1 MQDLNNRYLKAK
13 RTLFEKAYSELN
25 AEQRKAVFSVDG
37 PLLILAGAGSGKTT
51 VLVKRIAFIIKY
63 GNAYESD
70 YVPFDISE
78 REVADL
84 ERAAALLL
92 TKEEI
97 LPLLDRFT
105 SNPCAP
111 WRMLAITFTNKA
123 AGEIK
128 SRINTQLG
136 DANIAGEIWSGTFHS
151 ICLRILRVHGEKI
164 GYGTGFSIYDQDD
177 SKKAIATCMKDLDID
192 AKMLPVKTVQYM
204 ISRAKDRMIT
214 PDAFLLEAGNDY
226 RLRQI
231 AKIYNAYQNKLRT
244 SNALDFDDIIMQ
256 TVILLRN
263 FADVREYYQ
272 NRFRYVCV
280 DEYQDTNEAQF
291 ALTALLSG
299 GYGNIMVVGDDDQSI
314 YKFRGA
320 TIENILNF
328 DKTFPSAKVIRLEQN
343 YRSTQNILDAANA
356 VIKHNTGR
364 KGKTLWTD
372 AGEGEKIHLKKVFD
386 HNEEARYIA
395 DKIQKM
401 VSEGKEYRDFA
412 LLYRNNAQSSTIERT
427 FAKSGIPY
435 RIIGGVRFA
444 DRKEIKDMV
453 AYLQL
458 IQNHNDDERLVRI
471 INEPK
476 RKIGDKTID
485 GVRAIAYEQG
495 CSMFKVIE
503 NADKYTAL
511 GKSAEKLLEFAN
523 LINYLTSLVKEVSLE
538 TLINQVMDKSGY
550 RQMLINAGEVERDR
564 LENLE
569 EFLTGA
575 IEYENK
581 YVDDGSYQS
590 VLEGFMEETSL
601 VADVDRYDESAD
613 AVVLMTA
620 HSAKGLEFPYVFL
633 PGMEEGLFP
642 SVQAITA
649 TSAEVEEE
657 RRLCYV
663 AITRAKRE
671 LFIVHTNQ
679 RMLYGRTQ
687 FNPESRFL
695 KEIPENLIAKEKSP
709 YDNSKRPISSYNDT
723 SFNARPSYD
732 TLTIN
737 AAPKKPTTMGAKE
750 VLSAGD
756 RVFHATFGEG
766 DVISV
771 KRMGADWLYEVIFDK
786 VGTKKLM
793 ATYAKLK
800 KI

>member
-1 MQDLNNRYLKAK
+1 MTNLGDRYIRAK
-13 RTLFEKAYSELN
+13 RALFNSAYAELN
-25 AEQRKAVFSVDG
+25 EMQRKAVFCVDG

-63 GNAYESD
+63 GNAYESE
-70 YVPFDISE
+70 YVPYDVTE
-78 REVADL
+78 DEVAAL
-84 ERAAALLL
+84 EDAIHLS
-92 TKEEI
+92 KEEI
-97 LPLLDRFT
+97 LPLLDRFAQ
-105 SNPCAP
+105 NPCAP

-128 SRINTQLG
+128 SRINAQLG
-136 DANIAGEIWSGTFHS
+136 NTDLANEIWSGTFHS
-151 ICLRILRVHGEKI
+151 ICLRILRVHADKI
-164 GYGTGFSIYDQDD
+164 GYAQGFSIYDQDD
-177 SKKAIATCMKDLDID
+177 SKKAITSCMKDLNID
-192 AKMLPVKTVQYM
+192 TKSMTPKAVQNH
-204 ISRAKDRMIT
+204 ISRAKDRMIS
-214 PDAFLLEAGNDY
+214 PADFYAEVGNDF
-226 RLRQI
+226 RLKQI
-231 AKIYNAYQNKLRT
+231 ARIYEAYQARLAA

-256 TVILLRN
+256 TVLLLRKYPE
-263 FADVREYYQ
+263 VREYYQ

-299 GYGNIMVVGDDDQSI
+299 GYQNIMVVGDDDQSI
-314 YKFRGA
+314 YRFRGA

-328 DKTFPSAKVIRLEQN
+328 DKTFPTAKIIRLEQN

-356 VIKHNTGR
+356 VIKNNSSR
-364 KGKTLWTD
+364 KGKTLWTN
-372 AGEGEKIHLKKVFD
+372 AGEGEKLHLKKVFD

-401 VSEGKEYRDFA
+401 VSEGKEFRDFA

-435 RIIGGVRFA
+435 RIIGGVRFS
-444 DRKEIKDMV
+444 DRKEIKDIV

-458 IQNHNDDERLVRI
+458 IQNHNDDERLMRI

-476 RKIGDKTID
+476 RGIGDRTLE
-485 GVRAIAYEQG
+485 GVRAIAREQG

-503 NADKYTAL
+503 NADKYVAL
-511 GKSAEKLLEFAN
+511 GKSALKLLEFAN
-523 LINYLTSLVKEVSLE
+523 LINYLTRLVTEVSLE

-550 RQMLINAGEVERDR
+550 RQMLIAAGEVERDR

-575 IEYENK
+575 IEYENN
-581 YVDDGSYQS
+581 YVDDGSYTS
-590 VLEGFMEETSL
+590 VLEGFMEETAL
-601 VADVDRYDESAD
+601 VADVDRYDETAD
-613 AVVLMTA
+613 AVVLMTV

-642 SVQAITA
+642 SMQSVMA
-649 TSAEVEEE
+649 SEAEIEEE
-657 RRLCYV
+657 RRLAYV

-671 LFIVHTNQ
+671 LFIVHANQ

-695 KEIPENLIAKEKSP
+695 REIPESLIARERSP
-709 YDNSKRPISSYNDT
+709 YDKPKTVSSYMDR
-723 SFNARPSYD
+723 SFDKPQYD
-732 TLTIN
+732 TLTIS
-737 AAPKKPTTMGAKE
+737 AVQRKPAVSAQKD
-750 VLSAGD
+750 VLEAGD

-766 DVISV
+766 DLISV
-771 KRMGADWLYEVIFDK
+771 KRMGADWLYEVVFDK

>member
-1 MQDLNNRYLKAK
+1 MQNLGDRYLKAK
-13 RTLFEKAYSELN
+13 RALFEKAYSELN
-25 AEQRKAVFSVDG
+25 AEQRKAVFTVDG

-63 GNAYESD
+63 GNAYESN
-70 YVPFDISE
+70 YVPYDITE
-78 REVADL
+78 QEVANL
-84 ERAAALLL
+84 EFAVNL
-92 TKEEI
+92 TKNEI
-97 LPLLDRFT
+97 FHLLDQFAT
-105 SNPCAP
+105 NPCAP

-123 AGEIK
+123 AGEIR
-128 SRINTQLG
+128 SRINNQLEN
-136 DANIAGEIWSGTFHS
+136 DQAASEIWSGTFHS
-151 ICLRILRVHGEKI
+151 ICLRILRSHGEKI
-164 GYGTGFSIYDQDD
+164 GYTSGFSIYDADD
-177 SKKAIATCMKDLDID
+177 TKKAITTCMNDLNID
-192 AKMLPVKTVQYM
+192 TKSLPVKSVQIT
-204 ISRAKDRMIT
+204 ISRAKDKMIT
-214 PDAFLLEAGNDY
+214 PEMFYSEVGNDY
-226 RLRQI
+226 RLKQI
-231 AKIYNAYQNKLRT
+231 GRIYEAYQNKLKN

-256 TVILLRN
+256 TVILLRK
-263 FADVREYYQ
+263 FSEVREYYQ

-328 DKTFPSAKVIRLEQN
+328 DKTFPSAKIIRLEQN

-356 VIKHNTGR
+356 VIKNNTGR
-364 KGKTLWTD
+364 KGKTLWTN

-401 VSEGKEYRDFA
+401 VSDGKQFRDFA

-444 DRKEIKDMV
+444 DRKEIKDIV

-476 RKIGDKTID
+476 RKIGDKTIE
-485 GVRAIAYEQG
+485 GVRAIAREQN
-495 CSMFKVIE
+495 CSMFKILE
-503 NADKYTAL
+503 NAEKYLAL
-511 GKSAEKLLEFAN
+511 TKSADKLKDFAE
-523 LINYLTSLVKEVSLE
+523 LINYLTAIVSSVSLE
-538 TLINQVMDKSGY
+538 TLINQVMDKTGY
-550 RQMLINAGEVERDR
+550 RQMLIAAGEAERDR

-575 IEYENK
+575 IEYENN
-581 YVDDGSYQS
+581 YVDDGSYTS

-601 VADVDRYDESAD
+601 VADVDRYDETAD

-642 SVQAITA
+642 SMQSITA

-657 RRLCYV
+657 RRLAYV
-663 AITRAKRE
+663 AITRAKKE

-695 KEIPENLIAKEKSP
+695 KEIPEDLIEREKSP
-709 YDNSKRPISSYNDT
+709 YDKTKKSVYTYSDSNYKP
-723 SFNARPSYD
+723 AYD
-732 TLTIN
+732 TLTISSKPK
-737 AAPKKPTTMGAKE
+737 APISTGAKE
-750 VLSAGD
+750 IFESGD
-756 RVFHATFGEG
+756 RVYHATFGEG

-771 KRMGADWLYEVIFDK
+771 KRMGADWLYEVVFDK

-800 KI
+800 KM

>member
-1 MQDLNNRYLKAK
+1 MTNLGDRYIRAK
-13 RTLFEKAYSELN
+13 RALFNRAYAELN
-25 AEQRKAVFSVDG
+25 EMQRKAVFCVDG
-37 PLLILAGAGSGKTT
+37 PLLILAGAGSGKPTG
-51 VLVKRIAFIIKY
+51 LVKRIAFIIKY
-63 GNAYESD
+63 GNAYESE
-70 YVPFDISE
+70 YVPYDVTE
-78 REVADL
+78 DEVAAL
-84 ERAAALLL
+84 EDAIHLS
-92 TKEEI
+92 KEEI
-97 LPLLDRFT
+97 LPLLDRFAQ
-105 SNPCAP
+105 NPCAP

-128 SRINTQLG
+128 SRINAQLG
-136 DANIAGEIWSGTFHS
+136 NTDLANEIWSGTFHS
-151 ICLRILRVHGEKI
+151 ICLRILRVHADKI
-164 GYGTGFSIYDQDD
+164 GYAQGFSIYDQDD
-177 SKKAIATCMKDLDID
+177 SKKAITSCMKDLNID
-192 AKMLPVKTVQYM
+192 TKSMTPKAVQNH
-204 ISRAKDRMIT
+204 ISRAKDRMIS
-214 PDAFLLEAGNDY
+214 PADFYAEVGNDF
-226 RLRQI
+226 RLKQI
-231 AKIYNAYQNKLRT
+231 ARIYEAYQARLAA

-256 TVILLRN
+256 TVLLLRKYPE
-263 FADVREYYQ
+263 VREYYQ

-299 GYGNIMVVGDDDQSI
+299 GYQNIMVVGDDDQSI
-314 YKFRGA
+314 YRFRGA

-328 DKTFPSAKVIRLEQN
+328 DKTFPTAKIIRLEQN

-356 VIKHNTGR
+356 VIKNNSSR
-364 KGKTLWTD
+364 KGKTLWTN
-372 AGEGEKIHLKKVFD
+372 AGEGEKLHLKKVFD

-401 VSEGKEYRDFA
+401 VSEGKEFRDFA

-435 RIIGGVRFA
+435 RIIGGVRFS
-444 DRKEIKDMV
+444 DRKEIKDIV

-458 IQNHNDDERLVRI
+458 IQNHNDDERLMRI

-476 RKIGDKTID
+476 RGIGDRTLE
-485 GVRAIAYEQG
+485 GVRAIAREQG

-503 NADKYTAL
+503 NADKYVAL
-511 GKSAEKLLEFAN
+511 GKSALKLLEFAN
-523 LINYLTSLVKEVSLE
+523 LINYLTRLVTEVSLE

-550 RQMLINAGEVERDR
+550 RQMLIAAGEVERDR

-575 IEYENK
+575 IEYENN
-581 YVDDGSYQS
+581 YVDDGSYTS
-590 VLEGFMEETSL
+590 VLEGFMEETAL
-601 VADVDRYDESAD
+601 VADVDRYDETAD
-613 AVVLMTA
+613 AVVLMTV

-642 SVQAITA
+642 SMQSVMA
-649 TSAEVEEE
+649 SEAEIEEE
-657 RRLCYV
+657 RRLAYV

-671 LFIVHTNQ
+671 LFIVHANQ

-695 KEIPENLIAKEKSP
+695 REIPESLIARERSP
-709 YDNSKRPISSYNDT
+709 YDKPKTVSSYMDR
-723 SFNARPSYD
+723 SFDKPQYD
-732 TLTIN
+732 TLTIS
-737 AAPKKPTTMGAKE
+737 AVQRKPAVSAQKD
-750 VLSAGD
+750 VLEAGD

-766 DVISV
+766 DLISV
-771 KRMGADWLYEVIFDK
+771 KRMGADWLYEVVFDK

>member
-1 MQDLNNRYLKAK
+1 MQNLNDRYLKAK
-13 RTLFEKAYSELN
+13 RVLFNKAYSELN
-25 AEQRKAVFSVDG
+25 EEQRKAVFTVDG

-63 GNAYESD
+63 GNAYFSD
-70 YVPFDISE
+70 YVPFDITE
-78 REVADL
+78 QEVANL
-84 ERAAALLL
+84 EFAATL
-92 TKEEI
+92 TKTQI
-97 LPLLDRFT
+97 IPLLDQFAT
-105 SNPCAP
+105 NPCAP

-123 AGEIK
+123 AGEIR
-128 SRINTQLG
+128 SRINNQLD
-136 DANIAGEIWSGTFHS
+136 DAQISNDIWSGTFHS
-151 ICLRILRVHGEKI
+151 VCLRILRSHGEKI
-164 GYGTGFSIYDQDD
+164 GYASGFSIYDADD
-177 SKKAIATCMKDLDID
+177 TKKAITSCMKDLDID
-192 AKMLPVKTVQYM
+192 TKSLPVKSVQIT
-204 ISRAKDRMIT
+204 ISHAKDKMIT
-214 PDAFLLEAGNDY
+214 PEAFYSEVGNDY
-226 RLRQI
+226 RLKQI
-231 AKIYNAYQNKLRT
+231 GRIYEAYQNKLKT

-256 TVILLRN
+256 TVILLRK
-263 FADVREYYQ
+263 FPEVCEYYQ

-328 DKTFPSAKVIRLEQN
+328 DKTFPNAKVIRLEQN

-356 VIKHNTGR
+356 VIKNNTGR

-372 AGEGEKIHLKKVFD
+372 AGEGEKIHVKKVFD
-386 HNEEARYIA
+386 HNEEARYIT

-401 VSEGKEYRDFA
+401 VSDGKQFRDFA

-435 RIIGGVRFA
+435 RIIGGVRFS
-444 DRKEIKDMV
+444 DRKEIKDIV

-476 RKIGDKTID
+476 RKIGDKTIE
-485 GVRAIAYEQG
+485 GVRAIAIEQN
-495 CSMFKVIE
+495 CSMFKVLE
-503 NADKYTAL
+503 NADKYVAL
-511 GKSAEKLLEFAN
+511 GKAADKLKEFAD
-523 LINYLTSLVKEVSLE
+523 LINYLTALVTSVSLE
-538 TLINQVMDKSGY
+538 TLVNQVMDKTGY
-550 RQMLINAGEVERDR
+550 RQMLIAAGEVERDR

-575 IEYENK
+575 IEYENN
-581 YVDDGSYQS
+581 YVDDGPYTS

-601 VADVDRYDESAD
+601 VADVDRYDETAD

-642 SVQAITA
+642 SMQSITA

-657 RRLCYV
+657 RRLAYV
-663 AITRAKRE
+663 AITRAKKE
-671 LFIVHTNQ
+671 LFIVHANQ

-695 KEIPENLIAKEKSP
+695 KEIPEKLISRERSP
-709 YDNSKRPISSYNDT
+709 YDKPKKSVYAYSDNNYK
-723 SFNARPSYD
+723 PSYD
-732 TLTIN
+732 TLTISAKPKTVANN
-737 AAPKKPTTMGAKE
+737 ATKDVFE
-750 VLSAGD
+750 AGD
-756 RVFHATFGEG
+756 RVYHATFGEG
-766 DVISV
+766 ELVSV

>member
-1 MQDLNNRYLKAK
+1 MQLHDRYLKAK
-13 RTLFEKAYSELN
+13 RALFDKVYSNLN
-25 AEQRKAVFSVDG
+25 AEQRKAVFTVDG

-51 VLVKRIAFIIKY
+51 VLVRRIAFIIKY
-63 GNAYESD
+63 GNAYESN
-70 YVPFDISE
+70 YVPFDVDE
-78 REVADL
+78 GEVARL
-84 ERAAALLL
+84 ENAINL
-92 TKEEI
+92 TGEEI
-97 LPLLDRFT
+97 LPLLDHFAQ
-105 SNPCAP
+105 NPCAP

-123 AGEIK
+123 AGEIR
-128 SRINTQLG
+128 SRINVQLG
-136 DANIAGEIWSGTFHS
+136 DADIANAIWSGTFHS
-151 ICLRILRVHGEKI
+151 ICLRILRVHGDKI
-164 GYGTGFSIYDQDD
+164 GYSQGFSIYDQDD
-177 SKKAIATCMKDLDID
+177 SKKAITACMKDLDID
-192 AKMLPVKTVQYM
+192 TKSLPVKSVQNT
-204 ISRAKDRMIT
+204 ISRAKDKMIT
-214 PDAFLLEAGNDY
+214 PEIFYSEVGNDY
-226 RLRQI
+226 RLKQI
-231 AKIYNAYQNKLRT
+231 GRIYEAYQNKLRT

-256 TVILLRN
+256 TVTLLRK
-263 FADVREYYQ
+263 FPEVREYYQ

-299 GYGNIMVVGDDDQSI
+299 GFSNIMVVGDDDQSI

-328 DKTFPSAKVIRLEQN
+328 DKTFPSAKIIRLEQN

-356 VIKHNTGR
+356 VIRNNTGR

-372 AGEGEKIHLKKVFD
+372 AGEGERIHVKKVFD

-395 DKIQKM
+395 DKITKM
-401 VSEGKEYRDFA
+401 VGEGRSFRDFA

-444 DRKEIKDMV
+444 DRKEIKDIV

-476 RKIGDKTID
+476 RKIGDRTIE
-485 GVRAIAYEQG
+485 GVRAIAREQG
-495 CSMFKVIE
+495 CSMFKVLE
-503 NADKYTAL
+503 NADKYVAL
-511 GKSAEKLLEFAN
+511 SKSADKLKEFAE
-523 LINYLTSLVKEVSLE
+523 LINYLTALVSSVSLE
-538 TLINQVMDKSGY
+538 TLINQVMDKTGY
-550 RQMLINAGEVERDR
+550 RQMLIAAGEVERDR

-575 IEYENK
+575 IEYENN
-581 YVDDGSYQS
+581 YVDDGSYVT

-601 VADVDRYDESAD
+601 VADVDRYDETAD

-642 SVQAITA
+642 SMQSITS
-649 TSAEVEEE
+649 TNAEIEEE
-657 RRLCYV
+657 RRLAYV
-663 AITRAKRE
+663 AITRAKTE

-695 KEIPENLIAKEKSP
+695 KEIPEELIERERSP
-709 YDNSKRPISSYNDT
+709 YNKPKKSLYSYSDSSF
-723 SFNARPSYD
+723 SARPVYD

-737 AAPKKPTTMGAKE
+737 SAPKKTAPTSAKE
-750 VLSAGD
+750 VLSPGD
-756 RVFHATFGEG
+756 RVFHASFGEG
-766 DVISV
+766 DILSV
-771 KRMGADWLYEVIFDK
+771 KRMGADWLYEVVFDK
-786 VGTKKLM
+786 IGTKKLM

>member
-78 REVADL
+78 REVAEL

-92 TKEEI
+92 TKDEI

-737 AAPKKPTTMGAKE
+737 AAPKKPTPTGAKE

-771 KRMGADWLYEVIFDK
+771 KRMGADWLYEVVFDK

>member
-1 MQDLNNRYLKAK
+1 MQLHDRYLKAK
-13 RTLFEKAYSELN
+13 RALFDKAYSELN
-25 AEQRKAVFSVDG
+25 SEQRKAVFHTEG

-63 GNAYESD
+63 GNAYMSD
-70 YVPFDISE
+70 YVPFDIDEQS
-78 REVADL
+78 VCAL
-84 ERAAALLL
+84 ESAVHL

-97 LPLLDRFT
+97 IPMLNQF
-105 SNPCAP
+105 SSSPCPP

-128 SRINTQLG
+128 SRINVQL
-136 DANIAGEIWSGTFHS
+136 DNADIANEIWSGTFHS
-151 ICLRILRVHGEKI
+151 ICLRILRVHGEKL
-164 GYGTGFSIYDQDD
+164 GYAGAFSIYDQDD
-177 SKKAIATCMKDLDID
+177 SKKAITTCMKDLDID
-192 AKMLPVKTVQYM
+192 TKSLPVKSVQNY
-204 ISRAKDRMIT
+204 ISRAKDKMIT
-214 PDAFLLEAGNDY
+214 PEMFYAEVGNDY
-226 RLRQI
+226 RLKQI
-231 AKIYNAYQNKLRT
+231 GRIYEAYQKKLFT

-256 TVILLRN
+256 TVSLLRK
-263 FADVREYYQ
+263 FPEVREYYQ

-299 GYGNIMVVGDDDQSI
+299 GFKNLMVVGDDDQSI
-314 YKFRGA
+314 YRFRGA

-328 DKTFPSAKVIRLEQN
+328 DKTFPSAKTIRLEQN

-356 VIKHNTGR
+356 VIKNNVGR
-364 KGKTLWTD
+364 KGKSLWTD

-395 DKIQKM
+395 DKISKM
-401 VSEGKEYRDFA
+401 VSEGKQFRDFA

-444 DRKEIKDMV
+444 DRKEIKDIV

-476 RKIGDKTID
+476 RKIGDKTLE
-485 GVRAIAYEQG
+485 GVRAIAREQN
-495 CSMFKVIE
+495 CSMFKIIE
-503 NADKYTAL
+503 NADKYVAL
-511 GKSAEKLLEFAN
+511 SKSADKLLEFAS
-523 LINYLTSLVKEVSLE
+523 LINYFTSLVEVCSLE
-538 TLINQVMDKSGY
+538 TLINTVLDRSGY
-550 RQMLINAGEVERDR
+550 RQMLIAAGEVERDR

-575 IEYENK
+575 IEYENN
-581 YVDDGSYQS
+581 YVDDGSYSS
-590 VLEGFMEETSL
+590 VLDGFMEETSL

-642 SVQAITA
+642 SMQSITS
-649 TSAEVEEE
+649 TNAEIEEE
-657 RRLCYV
+657 RRLAYV
-663 AITRAKRE
+663 AITRAKKM
-671 LFIVHTNQ
+671 LFIIHTNQ

-695 KEIPENLIAKEKSP
+695 KEIPEELIEREKSP
-709 YDNSKRPISSYNDT
+709 YDKPKKPLYSYSESSY
-723 SFNARPSYD
+723 RPVYD

-737 AAPKKPTTMGAKE
+737 AAPKRAVTDSAKDTF
-750 VLSAGD
+750 SPGD
-756 RVFHATFGEG
+756 RVFHANFGEG

-771 KRMGADWLYEVIFDK
+771 KKMGADWLYEVVFDK

>member
-1 MQDLNNRYLKAK
+1 MTNLHDRYLKAK
-13 RTLFEKAYSELN
+13 RALFEKAYSELN
-25 AEQRKAVFSVDG
+25 SEQRKAVFSVDG

-737 AAPKKPTTMGAKE
+737 AAPKKPTPTSAKE

-771 KRMGADWLYEVIFDK
+771 KRMGADWLYEVVFDK

>member
-1 MQDLNNRYLKAK
+1 MQNLQNRYLSAK
-13 RTLFEKAYSELN
+13 RALFEKAYGELN
-25 AEQRKAVFSVDG
+25 KEQREAVFTVDG
-37 PLLILAGAGSGKTT
+37 PLLVLAGAGSGKTT
-51 VLVKRIAFIIKY
+51 VLVRRIAFIIKY
-63 GNAYESD
+63 GNAYYSD

-78 REVADL
+78 EKVASL
-84 ERAAALLL
+84 ERAAGLP
-92 TKEEI
+92 KEMIFDI
-97 LPLLDRFT
+97 LPEFIQ
-105 SNPCAP
+105 NPCAP

-128 SRINTQLG
+128 HRIVTQLG
-136 DANIAGEIWSGTFHS
+136 DDSISSEIWSGTFHS
-151 ICLRILRVHGEKI
+151 VCLRILRAHGDKL
-164 GYGTGFSIYDQDD
+164 GYASGFSIYDTDD
-177 SKKAIATCMKDLDID
+177 TKKAITACMKDLNID
-192 AKMLPVKTVQYM
+192 TKALPVKSVQNL
-204 ISRAKDRMIT
+204 ISRAKDKMIS
-214 PDAFLLEAGNDY
+214 PEAFLTEVGNDY
-226 RLRQI
+226 RLKQVAR
-231 AKIYNAYQNKLRT
+231 IYDAYQKRLVA

-263 FADVREYYQ
+263 YQDVREYYR
-272 NRFRYVCV
+272 NKFRYVCV

-299 GYGNIMVVGDDDQSI
+299 GFENIMVVGDDDQSI

-328 DKTFPSAKVIRLEQN
+328 DKTFPNAKTIRLEQN

-356 VIKHNTGR
+356 VIAHNVGR
-364 KGKTLWTD
+364 KGKNLWTN

-395 DKIQKM
+395 DKISAMVQKGA
-401 VSEGKEYRDFA
+401 SFKDFA

-435 RIIGGVRFA
+435 RIIGGVRFS
-444 DRKEIKDMV
+444 DRKEIKDIV

-476 RKIGDKTID
+476 RKIGDKTIE
-485 GVRAIAYEQG
+485 GVRAIAREQG
-495 CSMFKVIE
+495 IPMFRVIE
-503 NADKYTAL
+503 NADKYVAL
-511 GKSAEKLLEFAN
+511 AKSAKTLTEFAS
-523 LINYLTSLVKEVSLE
+523 LINYFTSLIREVSLE
-538 TLINQVMDKSGY
+538 TLINTVMDRSGY
-550 RQMLINAGEVERDR
+550 RQTLIDAGESERDR

-575 IEYENK
+575 IEYQNSFT
-581 YVDDGSYQS
+581 DDGSYSS
-590 VLEGFMEETSL
+590 VLEGFMEETAL

-642 SVQAITA
+642 SMQSVMA
-649 TSAEVEEE
+649 SDAEVEEE
-657 RRLCYV
+657 RRLAYV
-663 AITRAKRE
+663 AITRAKKE
-671 LFIVHTNQ
+671 LFVVHANQ

-687 FNPESRFL
+687 FNPASRFL
-695 KEIPENLIAKEKSP
+695 KEIPEELIAAERSP
-709 YDNSKRPISSYNDT
+709 YDS
-723 SFNARPSYD
+723 
-732 TLTIN
+732 
-737 AAPKKPTTMGAKE
+737 PKKPVHSYSEAYYRPATDNISIGSMAKRPVISNDD
-750 VLSAGD
+750 VLSVGD
-756 RVFHATFGEG
+756 RVLHANFGEG
-766 DVISV
+766 DIISV
-771 KRMGADWLYEVIFDK
+771 KKMGADWLYEVIFDK

-793 ATYAKLK
+793 KTYAKLK

>member
-1 MQDLNNRYLKAK
+1 MTNLHDRYIKAK
-13 RTLFEKAYSELN
+13 RALFNKAYSELN
-25 AEQRKAVFSVDG
+25 EMQRKAVFTVDG

-63 GNAYESD
+63 GNAYASE
-70 YVPFDISE
+70 YVPFDVTDQ
-78 REVADL
+78 EVAYL
-84 ERAAALLL
+84 ENAISLP
-92 TKEEI
+92 KNEI
-97 LPLLDRFT
+97 FPILDRFA

-123 AGEIK
+123 AGEIR
-128 SRINTQLG
+128 SRINAQLG
-136 DANIAGEIWSGTFHS
+136 DTDIANEIWSGTFHS
-151 ICLRILRVHGEKI
+151 VCLRILRVHGDKL
-164 GYGTGFSIYDQDD
+164 GYAQGFSIYDQDD
-177 SKKAIATCMKDLDID
+177 SKKTIGTCMKDLNID
-192 AKMLPVKTVQYM
+192 VKSLPIKSVQNT
-204 ISRAKDRMIT
+204 ISRAKDKMIT
-214 PDAFLLEAGNDY
+214 PEMFYAEAGNDF
-226 RLRQI
+226 RLKQI
-231 AKIYNAYQNKLRT
+231 GRIYEAYQQKLRT

-256 TVILLRN
+256 TVLLLRK
-263 FADVREYYQ
+263 FPEVCEYYH
-272 NRFRYVCV
+272 NRFRFVCV

-299 GYGNIMVVGDDDQSI
+299 GFGNIMVVGDDDQSI
-314 YKFRGA
+314 YRFRGA
-320 TIENILNF
+320 TIENILSF
-328 DKTFPSAKVIRLEQN
+328 DKTFPNAKIIRLEQN

-356 VIKHNTGR
+356 VIKHNIGR
-364 KGKTLWTD
+364 KGKTLWTE

-386 HNEEARYIA
+386 HNEEARYIT

-401 VSEGKEYRDFA
+401 VSEGKQFREFA

-444 DRKEIKDMV
+444 DRKEIKDIV

-476 RKIGDKTID
+476 RKIGDRTIE
-485 GVRAIAYEQG
+485 GVRAIAHEQS
-495 CSMFKVIE
+495 CSMFRVIE
-503 NADKYTAL
+503 NADKFVAL
-511 GKSAEKLLEFAN
+511 GKSADKLKEFAD
-523 LINYLTSLVKEVSLE
+523 LINYLTSLVKTVSLE

-550 RQMLINAGEVERDR
+550 RQMLIAAGEVERDR

-575 IEYENK
+575 IEYESN
-581 YVDDGSYQS
+581 YVDDGSYTS

-642 SVQAITA
+642 SMQSITA
-649 TSAEVEEE
+649 TNAEIEEE
-657 RRLCYV
+657 RRLAYV
-663 AITRAKRE
+663 AITRAKKE
-671 LFIVHTNQ
+671 LFIIHTNQ

-695 KEIPENLIAKEKSP
+695 KEIPEELIERERSP
-709 YDNSKRPISSYNDT
+709 YDRPKKPLYSSSESVQT
-723 SFNARPSYD
+723 RPAD
-732 TLTIN
+732 TLTISPIVKKT
-737 AAPKKPTTMGAKE
+737 APSVAKE
-750 VLSAGD
+750 VLSPGD

-766 DVISV
+766 DLISV
-771 KRMGADWLYEVIFDK
+771 KRMGADWLYEVVFDK

>member
-1 MQDLNNRYLKAK
+1 MQNLQDRYLRAK
-13 RTLFEKAYSELN
+13 RALFDKAYSELN
-25 AEQRKAVFSVDG
+25 AEQRKAVFTVDG

-63 GNAYESD
+63 GNAYASD

-78 REVADL
+78 QEVANL
-84 ERAAALLL
+84 EFAVNL
-92 TKEEI
+92 TKNEI
-97 LPLLDRFT
+97 IPLLDRFVV
-105 SNPCAP
+105 NPCAP

-123 AGEIK
+123 AGEIR
-128 SRINTQLG
+128 SRINNQLG
-136 DANIAGEIWSGTFHS
+136 DAQTASEIWSGTFHS
-151 ICLRILRVHGEKI
+151 VCLRILRSHGEKI
-164 GYGTGFSIYDQDD
+164 GYASGFSIYDADD
-177 SKKAIATCMKDLDID
+177 TKKAITSCMKDLDID
-192 AKMLPVKTVQYM
+192 TKSLPVKSVQIT
-204 ISRAKDRMIT
+204 ISRAKDKMIT
-214 PDAFLLEAGNDY
+214 PEMFYSEVGNDY
-226 RLRQI
+226 RLKQI
-231 AKIYNAYQNKLRT
+231 GRIYEAYQNKLKS

-256 TVILLRN
+256 TVILLRK
-263 FADVREYYQ
+263 FPEVREYYQ

-291 ALTALLSG
+291 ALTAHLSG

-328 DKTFPSAKVIRLEQN
+328 DKTFPSAKIIRLEQN

-356 VIKHNTGR
+356 VIRNNTGR
-364 KGKTLWTD
+364 KGKTLWTN
-372 AGEGEKIHLKKVFD
+372 AGAGEKIHLKKVFD

-401 VSEGKEYRDFA
+401 VSDGNSFRDFA

-444 DRKEIKDMV
+444 DRKEIKDIV

-476 RKIGDKTID
+476 RKIGDKTIE
-485 GVRAIAYEQG
+485 GVRAIAREQG
-495 CSMFKVIE
+495 CSMFKVLE
-503 NADKYTAL
+503 NADKYVAL
-511 GKSAEKLLEFAN
+511 SKSADKLKEFAE
-523 LINYLTSLVKEVSLE
+523 LINYLTAIVSSVSLE
-538 TLINQVMDKSGY
+538 TLINQVMDKTGY
-550 RQMLINAGEVERDR
+550 RQMLIAAGEVERDR

-575 IEYENK
+575 IEYENN
-581 YVDDGSYQS
+581 YVDDGSYTS

-601 VADVDRYDESAD
+601 VADVDRYDETAD

-642 SVQAITA
+642 SMQSITA

-657 RRLCYV
+657 RRLAYV
-663 AITRAKRE
+663 AITRAKKE

-695 KEIPENLIAKEKSP
+695 KEIPEELIAREKSP
-709 YDNSKRPISSYNDT
+709 YDKPKKPIYSYSDT
-723 SFNARPSYD
+723 DYKPQYD
-732 TLTIN
+732 TLTISSK
-737 AAPKKPTTMGAKE
+737 PKTPANSVSKE
-750 VLSAGD
+750 ILEAGD
-756 RVFHATFGEG
+756 RVYHATFGEG

-771 KRMGADWLYEVIFDK
+771 KKMGADWLYEVVFDK

-793 ATYAKLK
+793 ATYARLK
-800 KI
+800 KV

>member
-1 MQDLNNRYLKAK
+1 MQLHDRFLKAK
-13 RTLFEKAYSELN
+13 RALFEKAYIELN
-25 AEQRKAVFSVDG
+25 DMQRKAVFTVDG

-63 GNAYESD
+63 GNAYASE
-70 YVPFDISE
+70 YVPFDVSE
-78 REVADL
+78 RDVARL
-84 ERAAALLL
+84 EDAINYP
-92 TKEEI
+92 KEEI
-97 LPLLDRFT
+97 IPLLDQFAT
-105 SNPCAP
+105 NACAP

-128 SRINTQLG
+128 SRINSQLG
-136 DANIAGEIWSGTFHS
+136 DSNIANEIWSGTFHS

-164 GYGTGFSIYDQDD
+164 GYAQGFSIYDQDD
-177 SKKAIATCMKDLDID
+177 SKKAITTCMKDLDID
-192 AKMLPVKTVQYM
+192 VKSLPVKSVQHL

-214 PDAFLLEAGNDY
+214 PEAFYQEAGNDY
-226 RLRQI
+226 RLKQI
-231 AKIYNAYQNKLRT
+231 GRVYEAYQQKLRA

-256 TVILLRN
+256 TVVLLRK
-263 FADVREYYQ
+263 FPEVKEYYQ

-299 GYGNIMVVGDDDQSI
+299 GYNNIMVVGDDDQSI
-314 YKFRGA
+314 YRFRGA

-328 DKTFPSAKVIRLEQN
+328 DKTFPSAKVVRLEQN

-356 VIKHNTGR
+356 VIRNNTGR

-395 DKIQKM
+395 DKIEKM
-401 VSEGKEYRDFA
+401 VSEGKQFRDFA

-444 DRKEIKDMV
+444 DRREIKDIV

-476 RKIGDKTID
+476 RKIGDKTLE
-485 GVRAIAYEQG
+485 GVRAIAREQG
-495 CSMFKVIE
+495 CSMFKIIE
-503 NADKYTAL
+503 NADKYMAL
-511 GKSAEKLLEFAN
+511 SKSSDKLLEFAH
-523 LINYLTSLVKEVSLE
+523 LINYLSSLVGECSLE
-538 TLINQVMDKSGY
+538 AFINQVMDKSGY
-550 RQMLINAGEVERDR
+550 RDMLIAAGEVERDR

-575 IEYENK
+575 IEYENN
-581 YVDDGSYQS
+581 YVDDGSYTS
-590 VLEGFMEETSL
+590 VLEGFMEETAL

-642 SVQAITA
+642 SMQSITA

-657 RRLCYV
+657 RRLAYV
-663 AITRAKRE
+663 AITRAKKE
-671 LFIVHTNQ
+671 LFIVHANQ

-695 KEIPENLIAKEKSP
+695 KEIPTELISREKSP
-709 YDNSKRPISSYNDT
+709 YDRPQKQVYSSFGASNE
-723 SFNARPSYD
+723 RPVYD

-737 AAPKKPTTMGAKE
+737 SVAKKVTSTSSKE
-750 VLSAGD
+750 VFSAGD

-771 KRMGADWLYEVIFDK
+771 KRMGADWLYEVVFDK

>member
-1 MQDLNNRYLKAK
+1 MTNLGDRYIRAK
-13 RTLFEKAYSELN
+13 RALFNKAYSELN
-25 AEQRKAVFSVDG
+25 DMQRKAIFSVDG

-63 GNAYESD
+63 GNAYASE
-70 YVPFDISE
+70 YVPYDVTE
-78 REVADL
+78 QEVARL
-84 ERAAALLL
+84 EAAINLS
-92 TKEEI
+92 KEEI
-97 LPLLDRFT
+97 LTLLDVFAT
-105 SNPCAP
+105 NPCAP

-128 SRINTQLG
+128 SRINAQLG
-136 DANIAGEIWSGTFHS
+136 NSDIANEIWSGTFHS
-151 ICLRILRVHGEKI
+151 ICLRILRVHADKI
-164 GYGTGFSIYDQDD
+164 GYAQGFSIYDQDD
-177 SKKAIATCMKDLDID
+177 SKKAITSCMKDLNID
-192 AKMLPVKTVQYM
+192 VKSMTPKAVQSH
-204 ISRAKDRMIT
+204 ISRAKDRMIS
-214 PDAFLLEAGNDY
+214 PADFYAEAGNDF
-226 RLRQI
+226 RLKQI
-231 AKIYNAYQNKLRT
+231 ARIYEAYQARLVA

-256 TVILLRN
+256 TVILLRKYPE
-263 FADVREYYQ
+263 VREYYQ

-299 GYGNIMVVGDDDQSI
+299 GYQNIMVVGDDDQSI
-314 YKFRGA
+314 YRFRGA

-328 DKTFPSAKVIRLEQN
+328 DKTFPTAKIIRLEQN

-356 VIKHNTGR
+356 VIKNNSSR
-364 KGKTLWTD
+364 KGKTLWTN

-401 VSEGKEYRDFA
+401 VSEGKEFRDFA

-435 RIIGGVRFA
+435 RIIGGVRFS
-444 DRKEIKDMV
+444 DRKEIKDIV

-476 RKIGDKTID
+476 RKIGDKTLE
-485 GVRAIAYEQG
+485 GVRAIAREQG
-495 CSMFKVIE
+495 SSMFRVIE

-511 GKSAEKLLEFAN
+511 GKASEKLLEFAN
-523 LINYLTSLVKEVSLE
+523 LINYLTRLVSEVSLE

-550 RQMLINAGEVERDR
+550 RQMLIDAGEVERDR

-575 IEYENK
+575 IEYENN
-581 YVDDGSYQS
+581 YSDDGSYTS
-590 VLEGFMEETSL
+590 VLEGFMEETAL

-642 SVQAITA
+642 SMQSVMA
-649 TSAEVEEE
+649 SEAEIEEE
-657 RRLCYV
+657 RRLAYV

-671 LFIVHTNQ
+671 LFIVHANQ

-695 KEIPENLIAKEKSP
+695 REIPESLIARERSP
-709 YDNSKRPISSYNDT
+709 YDKQKTVSSYMDR
-723 SFNARPSYD
+723 SFDKPQYD
-732 TLTIN
+732 TLTIS
-737 AAPKKPTTMGAKE
+737 AAQRKPAVSAQKD
-750 VLSAGD
+750 VLEAGD

-766 DVISV
+766 DLISV
-771 KRMGADWLYEVIFDK
+771 KRMGADWLYEVVFDK

>member
-1 MQDLNNRYLKAK
+1 MQNLHDRYLKAK
-13 RTLFEKAYSELN
+13 RALFDRAYGELN
-25 AEQRKAVFSVDG
+25 AEQRRAVFSVDG

-63 GNAYESD
+63 GNAYASD
-70 YVPFDISE
+70 YVPFDITES
-78 REVADL
+78 EVAHL
-84 ERAAALLL
+84 ESASSL

-97 LPLLDRFT
+97 IPILDRFT
-105 SNPCAP
+105 TNSCAP
-111 WRMLAITFTNKA
+111 WRLLAITVTNKA

-128 SRINTQLG
+128 SRINAQLG
-136 DANIAGEIWSGTFHS
+136 DENLANEIWSGTFHS
-151 ICLRILRVHGEKI
+151 VCLRILRTHGEKI
-164 GYGTGFSIYDQDD
+164 GYSSGFSIYDQDD
-177 SKKAIATCMKDLDID
+177 SKKAITACMKDLNID
-192 AKMLPVKTVQYM
+192 TKALPVKSVQNT

-214 PDAFLLEAGNDY
+214 PEMFALEVGNDY

-231 AKIYNAYQNKLRT
+231 GRIYEAYQQKLKT

-256 TVILLRN
+256 TVILLRKYPE
-263 FADVREYYQ
+263 VCQYYQ

-291 ALTALLSG
+291 ALTALLCG
-299 GYGNIMVVGDDDQSI
+299 GYNNIMVVGDDDQSI
-314 YKFRGA
+314 YRFRGA

-328 DKTFPSAKVIRLEQN
+328 DKTYPSAKIIRLEQN

-356 VIKHNTGR
+356 VIKNNVGR
-364 KGKTLWTD
+364 KGKTLWTQ

-401 VSEGKEYRDFA
+401 VSEGKTFRDFA

-435 RIIGGVRFA
+435 RIIGGVRFS
-444 DRKEIKDMV
+444 DRKEIKDIV
-453 AYLQL
+453 SYLQL

-476 RKIGDKTID
+476 RKIGDKTIE
-485 GVRAIAYEQG
+485 GVRAIAREQG

-503 NADKYTAL
+503 NADKYVAL
-511 GKSAEKLLEFAN
+511 SKSADKLLEFAK
-523 LINYLTSLVKEVSLE
+523 LINYLSAISSEMTLE
-538 TLINQVMDKSGY
+538 AFINQVMDKSGY
-550 RQMLINAGEVERDR
+550 RQMLIMAGEVERNR

-575 IEYENK
+575 IEYENN
-581 YVDDGSYQS
+581 YVDDGSYS
-590 VLEGFMEETSL
+590 SALEGFMEETAL
-601 VADVDRYDESAD
+601 VADVDRYDETAD

-620 HSAKGLEFPYVFL
+620 HSAKGLEFPFVFL

-642 SVQAITA
+642 SMQSITA

-657 RRLCYV
+657 RRLAYV
-663 AITRAKRE
+663 AITRAKKE

-695 KEIPENLIAKEKSP
+695 KEIPEHLIAREKSP
-709 YDNSKRPISSYNDT
+709 YDRPKKPVYLEG
-723 SFNARPSYD
+723 SFDRPVYD

-737 AAPKKPTTMGAKE
+737 TLPKKPTSTVAKE
-750 VLSAGD
+750 TLEAGD

-771 KRMGADWLYEVIFDK
+771 KKMGADWLYEVAFDR

>member
-1 MQDLNNRYLKAK
+1 MTNLHDRYLKAK
-13 RTLFEKAYSELN
+13 RALFEKAYSELN
-25 AEQRKAVFSVDG
+25 AEQRKAVFTVDG
-37 PLLILAGAGSGKTT
+37 PLLILAGAGSGKTS

-63 GNAYESD
+63 GNAYASE
-70 YVPFDISE
+70 YVPFDIAE
-78 REVADL
+78 PDVARL
-84 ERAAALLL
+84 ESAINL

-97 LPLLDRFT
+97 IPLLNQFAQ
-105 SNPCAP
+105 NPCAP

-123 AGEIK
+123 AGEIR
-128 SRINTQLG
+128 SRINAQLG
-136 DANIAGEIWSGTFHS
+136 ESDIANEIWSGTFHS
-151 ICLRILRVHGEKI
+151 ICLRILRVHADKI
-164 GYGTGFSIYDQDD
+164 GYHTGFSIYDQDD
-177 SKKAIATCMKDLDID
+177 SKKAITACMKDLNID
-192 AKMLPVKTVQYM
+192 VKMLPVKSVQNT
-204 ISRAKDRMIT
+204 ISRAKDKMIT
-214 PDAFLLEAGNDY
+214 PEAFYAEVGNDY
-226 RLRQI
+226 RLKQI
-231 AKIYNAYQNKLRT
+231 GRIYEAYQKKLKS

-256 TVILLRN
+256 TVILLRK
-263 FADVREYYQ
+263 FPEVREYYQ

-299 GYGNIMVVGDDDQSI
+299 GHGNIMVVGDDDQSI
-314 YKFRGA
+314 YRFRGA

-328 DKTFPSAKVIRLEQN
+328 DKTFPKAKIIRLEQN

-356 VIKHNTGR
+356 VIRNNTGR
-364 KGKTLWTD
+364 KGKTLWTN

-386 HNEEARYIA
+386 HNEEARYIS

-401 VSEGKEYRDFA
+401 VSDGKEYRDFA

-444 DRKEIKDMV
+444 DRKEIKDIV

-476 RKIGDKTID
+476 RKIGDKTLD
-485 GVRAIAYEQG
+485 GVRAIAYEEN
-495 CSMFKVIE
+495 CSMFKIIE
-503 NADKYTAL
+503 NADKYLAL
-511 GKSAEKLLEFAN
+511 SKSADKLLEFAA
-523 LINYLTSLVKEVSLE
+523 LINYLTALVGETTLE
-538 TLINQVMDKSGY
+538 AFINQVMDKSGY
-550 RQMLINAGEVERDR
+550 RQMLINAGEIERDR

-575 IEYENK
+575 IEYESK
-581 YVDDGSYQS
+581 YVDDGSYTS

-642 SVQAITA
+642 SMQSITA

-663 AITRAKRE
+663 AITRAKKE

-695 KEIPENLIAKEKSP
+695 KEIPSELIQREKSP
-709 YDNSKRPISSYNDT
+709 YDKPKTPINPYGDNSSRPV
-723 SFNARPSYD
+723 YD

-737 AAPKKPTTMGAKE
+737 AVPKKPAQAQATSTLE
-750 VLSAGD
+750 AGD

-766 DVISV
+766 DLISV
-771 KRMGADWLYEVIFDK
+771 KKMGADWLYEVVFDK

-800 KI
+800 KL

>member
-1 MQDLNNRYLKAK
+1 MTNLHDRYLKAK
-13 RTLFEKAYSELN
+13 RALFEKAYSELN
-25 AEQRKAVFSVDG
+25 TEQRKAVFTVDG

-63 GNAYESD
+63 GNAYESN
-70 YVPFDISE
+70 YVPFDIADPD
-78 REVADL
+78 VARL
-84 ERAAALLL
+84 ENAINL
-92 TKEEI
+92 TKDEI
-97 LPLLDRFT
+97 FPLLDQFAQ
-105 SNPCAP
+105 SPCAP

-123 AGEIK
+123 AGEIR
-128 SRINTQLG
+128 SRINNQLG
-136 DANIAGEIWSGTFHS
+136 DSTIASDIWSGTFHS
-151 ICLRILRVHGEKI
+151 ICLRILRVHGDKI
-164 GYGTGFSIYDQDD
+164 GYFQGFSIYDQDD
-177 SKKAIATCMKDLDID
+177 SKKAIATCMKELDID
-192 AKMLPVKTVQYM
+192 VKMLPVKSVQNT

-214 PDAFLLEAGNDY
+214 PDSFLLEVGNDY

-231 AKIYNAYQNKLRT
+231 GRIYEAYQNKLRS

-256 TVILLRN
+256 TVILLRK
-263 FADVREYYQ
+263 FPEVREYYQ

-291 ALTALLSG
+291 ALTALLCG
-299 GYGNIMVVGDDDQSI
+299 GYNNIMVVGDDDQSI

-328 DKTFPSAKVIRLEQN
+328 DKTFPSAKIIRLEQN

-356 VIKHNTGR
+356 VIKNNTGR

-401 VSEGKEYRDFA
+401 VSEGKQFRDFA

-444 DRKEIKDMV
+444 DRKEIKDIV

-476 RKIGDKTID
+476 RKIGDRTLD
-485 GVRAIAYEQG
+485 GVRAIAREQN
-495 CSMFKVIE
+495 CSMFKIIE
-503 NADKYTAL
+503 NADKYVAL
-511 GKSAEKLLEFAN
+511 GKSAEKLVEFAN
-523 LINYLTSLVKEVSLE
+523 LIDYLTSLVSEVSLE

-575 IEYENK
+575 IEYESK
-581 YVDDGSYQS
+581 YVDDGSYTS
-590 VLEGFMEETSL
+590 ILEGFMEETSL
-601 VADVDRYDESAD
+601 VADVDRYDETAD

-642 SVQAITA
+642 SMQSITA

-663 AITRAKRE
+663 AITRAKKE

-695 KEIPENLIAKEKSP
+695 KEIPDDLIAREKSP
-709 YDNSKRPISSYNDT
+709 YDKAKKPLYSYNDT

-732 TLTIN
+732 TLTIS
-737 AAPKKPTTMGAKE
+737 AAPKKPVSTGAKE
-750 VLSAGD
+750 VLEAGD

-766 DVISV
+766 DIISV
-771 KRMGADWLYEVIFDK
+771 KRMGADWLYEVVFDK

>member
-1 MQDLNNRYLKAK
+1 MQNLNDRYIRAK
-13 RTLFEKAYSELN
+13 RALFEKAYSELN
-25 AEQRKAVFSVDG
+25 SEQRRAVFTVDG

-63 GNAYESD
+63 GNAYMSE
-70 YVPFDISE
+70 YVPFDITE
-78 REVADL
+78 QDVARIENAVD
-84 ERAAALLL
+84 L

-97 LPLLDRFT
+97 LPMLDRFAT
-105 SNPCAP
+105 NPCAP

-123 AGEIK
+123 AGEIR
-128 SRINTQLG
+128 SRINAQLG
-136 DANIAGEIWSGTFHS
+136 DVQLAGEIWSGTFHS
-151 ICLRILRVHGEKI
+151 VCLRILRSHGEKI
-164 GYGTGFSIYDQDD
+164 GYASGFSIYDADD
-177 SKKAIATCMKDLDID
+177 TKKALTSCMKDLNID
-192 AKMLPVKTVQYM
+192 PKTLPIKSVQIT
-204 ISRAKDRMIT
+204 ISRAKDKLIT
-214 PDAFLLEAGNDY
+214 PEMFYSEAGNDY
-226 RLRQI
+226 RLKQI
-231 AKIYNAYQNKLRT
+231 GRIYEAYQNKLKA

-256 TVILLRN
+256 TVILLRK
-263 FADVREYYQ
+263 FPEVCEYYQ

-328 DKTFPSAKVIRLEQN
+328 DKTFPTAKIIRLEQN

-356 VIKHNTGR
+356 VIRNNTGR
-364 KGKTLWTD
+364 KGKTLWTN

-401 VSEGKEYRDFA
+401 VSEGNSFRDFA

-444 DRKEIKDMV
+444 DRKEIKDIV

-458 IQNHNDDERLVRI
+458 IQNHSDDERLVRI

-476 RKIGDKTID
+476 RKIGDKTIE
-485 GVRAIAYEQG
+485 GVRAIAREQG
-495 CSMFKVIE
+495 CSMFRVIE
-503 NADKYTAL
+503 KADRYLALSKSADKL
-511 GKSAEKLLEFAN
+511 KEFAE
-523 LINYLTSLVKEVSLE
+523 LINYLTAIVTSVSLE
-538 TLINQVMDKSGY
+538 TLINQLMDKSGY
-550 RQMLINAGEVERDR
+550 RQMLIAGGEAERDR

-575 IEYENK
+575 IEYENN
-581 YVDDGSYQS
+581 YVDDGSYTS

-601 VADVDRYDESAD
+601 VADVDRYDETAD

-633 PGMEEGLFP
+633 PGMEEGIFP
-642 SVQAITA
+642 SMQSITA

-657 RRLCYV
+657 RRLAYV
-663 AITRAKRE
+663 AITRAKKE

-695 KEIPENLIAKEKSP
+695 KEIPEELISREKSP
-709 YDNSKRPISSYNDT
+709 YDKPKKSVYSYADSNYKPT
-723 SFNARPSYD
+723 YD
-732 TLTIN
+732 TLTIS
-737 AAPKKPTTMGAKE
+737 AKPKVPMSTSKKE
-750 VLSAGD
+750 VFEAGD

-766 DVISV
+766 DIISV
-771 KRMGADWLYEVIFDK
+771 KKMGADWLYEVVFDK

-800 KI
+800 KL

>member
-1 MQDLNNRYLKAK
+1 MQNLHDRYLKAK
-13 RTLFEKAYSELN
+13 RELFNKAYSELN
-25 AEQRKAVFSVDG
+25 EMQRQSVFSVDG

-63 GNAYESD
+63 GNAYASN
-70 YVPFDISE
+70 YVPFDISD
-78 REVADL
+78 REVEQL
-84 ERAAALLL
+84 ENALNL

-97 LPLLDRFT
+97 IPLLDRFAQ
-105 SNPCAP
+105 SPCAP

-136 DANIAGEIWSGTFHS
+136 DSDIANEIWSGTFHS
-151 ICLRILRVHGEKI
+151 ICLRILRVHGDKI
-164 GYGTGFSIYDQDD
+164 GYSTGFSIYDQDD
-177 SKKAIATCMKDLDID
+177 SKKAITTCMKDLDID
-192 AKMLPVKTVQYM
+192 TKMLPVKSVQNT
-204 ISRAKDRMIT
+204 ISRAKDKMIT
-214 PDAFLLEAGNDY
+214 PDMFYSEVGNDY
-226 RLRQI
+226 RLKQI
-231 AKIYNAYQNKLRT
+231 GRIYEAYQNKLRA

-256 TVILLRN
+256 TVILLRK
-263 FADVREYYQ
+263 FPEVREYYQ

-328 DKTFPSAKVIRLEQN
+328 DKTFPDAKIVRLEQN

-356 VIKHNTGR
+356 VIRNNTGR
-364 KGKTLWTD
+364 KGKTLWTN

-401 VSEGKEYRDFA
+401 VSEGAQFRDFA

-444 DRKEIKDMV
+444 DRKEIKDIV

-476 RKIGDKTID
+476 RGIGDKTLD
-485 GVRAIAYEQG
+485 GVRAIAREQG
-495 CSMFKVIE
+495 CSMFKIIE
-503 NADKYTAL
+503 NADKFTAL
-511 GKSAEKLLEFAN
+511 SKSADKLLGFAA
-523 LINYLTSLVKEVSLE
+523 LINYLTSLVGEMSLE
-538 TLINQVMDKSGY
+538 AFITQVMDRSGY
-550 RQMLINAGEVERDR
+550 KQMLVAAGEVERDR

-575 IEYENK
+575 IEYEKN
-581 YVDDGSYQS
+581 YADDGSYTS

-601 VADVDRYDESAD
+601 VADVDRYDETAD

-642 SVQAITA
+642 SMQSITS
-649 TSAEVEEE
+649 TNAEIEEE

-663 AITRAKRE
+663 AITRAKKE

-695 KEIPENLIAKEKSP
+695 KEIPESLIAKERSP
-709 YDNSKRPISSYNDT
+709 YDKPKKPVYSYADMSADRPK
-723 SFNARPSYD
+723 YD

-737 AAPKKPTTMGAKE
+737 AVAKKATAQIKSETLE
-750 VLSAGD
+750 AGD

-771 KRMGADWLYEVIFDK
+771 KRMGADWLYEVVFDK

>member
-1 MQDLNNRYLKAK
+1 M
-13 RTLFEKAYSELN
+13 
-25 AEQRKAVFSVDG
+25 
-37 PLLILAGAGSGKTT
+37 
-51 VLVKRIAFIIKY
+51 
-63 GNAYESD
+63 
-70 YVPFDISE
+70 PFDVSE
-78 REVADL
+78 QDVVRL
-84 ERAAALLL
+84 EEAANW

-97 LPLLDRFT
+97 LPILDRFAT
-105 SNPCAP
+105 NPCAP

-123 AGEIK
+123 AGEIR
-128 SRINTQLG
+128 SRINNQLG
-136 DANIAGEIWSGTFHS
+136 DVQIAGEIWSGTFHS
-151 ICLRILRVHGEKI
+151 VCLRILRSHGEKI
-164 GYGTGFSIYDQDD
+164 GYESGFSIYDADD
-177 SKKAIATCMKDLDID
+177 TKKAITSCMKDLNID
-192 AKMLPVKTVQYM
+192 TKILPVKSVQIT
-204 ISRAKDRMIT
+204 ISRAKDKMIT
-214 PDAFLLEAGNDY
+214 PEMFYSEVGNDY
-226 RLRQI
+226 RLKQI
-231 AKIYNAYQNKLRT
+231 GRIYEAYQNKLRA

-256 TVILLRN
+256 TVILLRK
-263 FADVREYYQ
+263 FPEVREYYQ

-328 DKTFPSAKVIRLEQN
+328 DKTFPSAKIIRLEQN

-356 VIKHNTGR
+356 VIRNNTGR
-364 KGKTLWTD
+364 KGKTLWTN
-372 AGEGEKIHLKKVFD
+372 AGAGEKIHLKKVFD

-401 VSEGKEYRDFA
+401 VSDGKQFRDFA

-476 RKIGDKTID
+476 RKIGDRTIE
-485 GVRAIAYEQG
+485 GVRAIAREQG
-495 CSMFKVIE
+495 CSMFKVLE
-503 NADKYTAL
+503 NADKYVAL
-511 GKSAEKLLEFAN
+511 SKSADKLKEFAD
-523 LINYLTSLVKEVSLE
+523 LINYLTAIVSSVSLE
-538 TLINQVMDKSGY
+538 TLINQVMDKTGY
-550 RQMLINAGEVERDR
+550 RQMLIAAGEVERDR

-575 IEYENK
+575 IEYENN
-581 YVDDGSYQS
+581 YVDDGSYTS

-601 VADVDRYDESAD
+601 VADVDRYDETAD

-642 SVQAITA
+642 SMQSITA

-657 RRLCYV
+657 RRLAYV
-663 AITRAKRE
+663 AITRAKKE
-671 LFIVHTNQ
+671 LFVVHTNQ

-695 KEIPENLIAKEKSP
+695 KEIPEELISRERSP
-709 YDNSKRPISSYNDT
+709 YDKPKKSVYTYSDNDY
-723 SFNARPSYD
+723 RPSYD
-732 TLTIN
+732 VLTIN
-737 AAPKKPTTMGAKE
+737 KPKSTPTASKE
-750 VLSAGD
+750 IFEAGD
-756 RVFHATFGEG
+756 RVYHATFGEG
-766 DVISV
+766 ELISV
-771 KRMGADWLYEVIFDK
+771 KRMGADWLYEVIFDR

-793 ATYAKLK
+793 ATYARLK
-800 KI
+800 KL

>member
-1 MQDLNNRYLKAK
+1 MTNLGDRYIRAK
-13 RTLFEKAYSELN
+13 RALFNRAYAELN
-25 AEQRKAVFSVDG
+25 EMQRKAVFCVDG

-63 GNAYESD
+63 GNAYASE
-70 YVPFDISE
+70 YVPADVTE
-78 REVADL
+78 GEVAAL
-84 ERAAALLL
+84 EDAIHLS
-92 TKEEI
+92 KEEI
-97 LPLLDRFT
+97 LPLLDRFAQ
-105 SNPCAP
+105 NPCAP

-128 SRINTQLG
+128 SRINAQLG
-136 DANIAGEIWSGTFHS
+136 NTDLANEIWSGTFHS
-151 ICLRILRVHGEKI
+151 ICLRILRVHADKI
-164 GYGTGFSIYDQDD
+164 GYAQGFSIYDQDD
-177 SKKAIATCMKDLDID
+177 SKKAITSCMKDLNID
-192 AKMLPVKTVQYM
+192 TKSMTPKAVQNH
-204 ISRAKDRMIT
+204 ISRAKDRMIS
-214 PDAFLLEAGNDY
+214 PADFYAEVGNDF
-226 RLRQI
+226 RLKQI
-231 AKIYNAYQNKLRT
+231 ARIYEAYQARLAA

-256 TVILLRN
+256 TVLLLRKYPE
-263 FADVREYYQ
+263 VREYYQ

-299 GYGNIMVVGDDDQSI
+299 GYQNIMVVGDDDQSI
-314 YKFRGA
+314 YRFRGA

-356 VIKHNTGR
+356 VIKNNSSR
-364 KGKTLWTD
+364 KGKTLWTN
-372 AGEGEKIHLKKVFD
+372 AGEGEKLHLKKVFD

-401 VSEGKEYRDFA
+401 VSEGKEFRDFA

-435 RIIGGVRFA
+435 RIIGGVRFS
-444 DRKEIKDMV
+444 DRKEIKDIV

-458 IQNHNDDERLVRI
+458 IQNHNDDERLMRI

-476 RKIGDKTID
+476 RGIGDRTLE
-485 GVRAIAYEQG
+485 GVRAIAREQG

-503 NADKYTAL
+503 NADKYVAL
-511 GKSAEKLLEFAN
+511 GKSALKLLEFAN
-523 LINYLTSLVKEVSLE
+523 LINYLTRLVTEVSLE

-550 RQMLINAGEVERDR
+550 RQMLIAAGEVERDR

-575 IEYENK
+575 IEYENN
-581 YVDDGSYQS
+581 YVDDGSYTS
-590 VLEGFMEETSL
+590 VLEGFMEETAL
-601 VADVDRYDESAD
+601 VADVDRYDETAD
-613 AVVLMTA
+613 AVVLMTV

-642 SVQAITA
+642 SMQSVMA
-649 TSAEVEEE
+649 SEAEIEEE
-657 RRLCYV
+657 RRLAYV

-671 LFIVHTNQ
+671 LFIVHANQ

-695 KEIPENLIAKEKSP
+695 REIPESLIARERSP
-709 YDNSKRPISSYNDT
+709 YDKPKTVSSYMDR
-723 SFNARPSYD
+723 SFDKPQYD
-732 TLTIN
+732 TLTIS
-737 AAPKKPTTMGAKE
+737 AVQRKPAVSAQKD
-750 VLSAGD
+750 VLEAGD

-766 DVISV
+766 DLISV
-771 KRMGADWLYEVIFDK
+771 KRMGADWLYEVVFDK

>member
-1 MQDLNNRYLKAK
+1 MTNLGDRYIRAK
-13 RTLFEKAYSELN
+13 RALFNRAYAELN
-25 AEQRKAVFSVDG
+25 EMQRKAVFCVDG

-63 GNAYESD
+63 GNAYESE
-70 YVPFDISE
+70 YVPYDVTE
-78 REVADL
+78 DEVAAL
-84 ERAAALLL
+84 EDAIHLS
-92 TKEEI
+92 KEEI
-97 LPLLDRFT
+97 LPLLDRFAQ
-105 SNPCAP
+105 NPCAP

-128 SRINTQLG
+128 SRINAQLG
-136 DANIAGEIWSGTFHS
+136 NTDLANEIWSGTFHS
-151 ICLRILRVHGEKI
+151 ICLRILRVHADKI
-164 GYGTGFSIYDQDD
+164 GYAQGFSIYDQDD
-177 SKKAIATCMKDLDID
+177 SKKAITSCMKDLNID
-192 AKMLPVKTVQYM
+192 TKSMTPKAVQNH
-204 ISRAKDRMIT
+204 ISRAKDRMIS
-214 PDAFLLEAGNDY
+214 PADFYAEVGNDF
-226 RLRQI
+226 RLKQI
-231 AKIYNAYQNKLRT
+231 ARIYEAYQARLAA

-256 TVILLRN
+256 TVLLLRKYPE
-263 FADVREYYQ
+263 VREYYQ

-299 GYGNIMVVGDDDQSI
+299 GYQNIMVVGDDDQSI
-314 YKFRGA
+314 YRFRGA

-328 DKTFPSAKVIRLEQN
+328 DKTFPTAKIIRLEQN

-356 VIKHNTGR
+356 VIKNNSSR
-364 KGKTLWTD
+364 KGKTLWTN

-401 VSEGKEYRDFA
+401 VSEGKEFRDFA

-435 RIIGGVRFA
+435 RIIGGVRFS
-444 DRKEIKDMV
+444 DRKEIKDIV

-458 IQNHNDDERLVRI
+458 IQNHNDDERLMRI
-471 INEPK
+471 INEP
-476 RKIGDKTID
+476 RRGIGDRTLE
-485 GVRAIAYEQG
+485 GVRAIAREQG

-503 NADKYTAL
+503 NADKYVAL
-511 GKSAEKLLEFAN
+511 GKSALKLLEFAN
-523 LINYLTSLVKEVSLE
+523 LINYLTRLVTEVSLE

-550 RQMLINAGEVERDR
+550 RQMLIAAGEVERDR

-575 IEYENK
+575 IEYENN
-581 YVDDGSYQS
+581 YVDDGSYTS
-590 VLEGFMEETSL
+590 VLEGFMEETAL
-601 VADVDRYDESAD
+601 VADVDRYDETAD
-613 AVVLMTA
+613 AVVLMTV

-642 SVQAITA
+642 SMQSVMA
-649 TSAEVEEE
+649 SEAEIEEE
-657 RRLCYV
+657 RRLAYV

-671 LFIVHTNQ
+671 LFIVHANQ

-695 KEIPENLIAKEKSP
+695 REIPESLIARERSP
-709 YDNSKRPISSYNDT
+709 YDKPKTVSSYMDR
-723 SFNARPSYD
+723 SFDKPQYD
-732 TLTIN
+732 TLTIS
-737 AAPKKPTTMGAKE
+737 AVQRKPAVSAQKD
-750 VLSAGD
+750 VLEAGD

-766 DVISV
+766 DLISV
-771 KRMGADWLYEVIFDK
+771 KRMGADWLYEVVFDK

>member
-1 MQDLNNRYLKAK
+1 MTNLGDRYIRAK
-13 RTLFEKAYSELN
+13 RALFNKAYSELN
-25 AEQRKAVFSVDG
+25 DMQRKAVFSVDG

-63 GNAYESD
+63 GNAYASE
-70 YVPFDISE
+70 YVPYDVTE
-78 REVADL
+78 QEVARL
-84 ERAAALLL
+84 EAAINLS
-92 TKEEI
+92 KEEI
-97 LPLLDRFT
+97 LPLLDVFAT
-105 SNPCAP
+105 NPCAP

-128 SRINTQLG
+128 SRINAQLG
-136 DANIAGEIWSGTFHS
+136 NSDIANEIWSGTFHS
-151 ICLRILRVHGEKI
+151 ICLRILRVHADKI
-164 GYGTGFSIYDQDD
+164 GYAQGFSIYDQDD
-177 SKKAIATCMKDLDID
+177 SKKAITSCMKDLNID
-192 AKMLPVKTVQYM
+192 TKSMTPKAVQSH
-204 ISRAKDRMIT
+204 ISRAKDRMIG
-214 PDAFLLEAGNDY
+214 PADFYAEAGNDF
-226 RLRQI
+226 RLKQI
-231 AKIYNAYQNKLRT
+231 ARIYEAYQARLVA

-256 TVILLRN
+256 TVILLRK
-263 FADVREYYQ
+263 FPEVREYYQ

-299 GYGNIMVVGDDDQSI
+299 GYQNIMVVGDDDQSI
-314 YKFRGA
+314 YRFRGA

-328 DKTFPSAKVIRLEQN
+328 DKTFPTAKIIRLEQN

-356 VIKHNTGR
+356 VIKNNSSR
-364 KGKTLWTD
+364 KGKTLWTN
-372 AGEGEKIHLKKVFD
+372 AGEGEKLHLKKVFD

-401 VSEGKEYRDFA
+401 VSEGKEFRDFA

-435 RIIGGVRFA
+435 RIIGGVRFS
-444 DRKEIKDMV
+444 DRKEIKDIV

-476 RKIGDKTID
+476 RKIGDKTLE
-485 GVRAIAYEQG
+485 GVRAIAREQG
-495 CSMFKVIE
+495 SSMFRVIE

-511 GKSAEKLLEFAN
+511 GKASEKLLEFAN
-523 LINYLTSLVKEVSLE
+523 LINYLTRLVSEVSLE

-550 RQMLINAGEVERDR
+550 RQMLIDAGEVERDR

-575 IEYENK
+575 IEYENN
-581 YVDDGSYQS
+581 YSDDGSYTS
-590 VLEGFMEETSL
+590 VLEGFMEETAL

-642 SVQAITA
+642 SMQSVMA
-649 TSAEVEEE
+649 SEAEIEEE
-657 RRLCYV
+657 RRLAYV

-671 LFIVHTNQ
+671 LFIVHANQ

-695 KEIPENLIAKEKSP
+695 REIPESLIARERSP
-709 YDNSKRPISSYNDT
+709 YDKQKTVSSYMDR
-723 SFNARPSYD
+723 SFDKPQYD
-732 TLTIN
+732 TLTIS
-737 AAPKKPTTMGAKE
+737 AAQRKPAVSAQKD
-750 VLSAGD
+750 VLEAGD

-766 DVISV
+766 DLISV
-771 KRMGADWLYEVIFDK
+771 KRMGADWLYEVVFDK